1 MVVLKHQLLLTFD
14 VEDFISAR
22 SIDALSSIL
31 RLLDKWNMRGLFF
44 ITGHVAERLHSFRE
58 VVHSLQEHEIGFHS
72 SAHSVRPAVFEY
84 CDVEKYEDAYWASL
98 ERETSH
104 INPLSGAVEG
114 KGGIHAVK
122 DLFPSKSIVAYRAPG
137 YCCPPPHLEA
147 MARLGIGYDFSWN
160 IAAAP
165 VSYREITF
173 YPRSIFLDCEEAML
187 TGGLQ
192 VANWVR
198 LMRSLFKEETTV
210 LNFHPHRFVGK
221 DYWDGIYHR
230 GNPQELTETL
240 PRDSRETWHMLS
252 KFEALLRR
260 VSRLEKLGMIET
272 SSKLMRS
279 MINLDA
285 ARLDIDRLVDDYSFW
300 PKTIFGYGPKHI
312 DAQLSQFFELN
323 FGVDG

>member
-44 ITGHVAERLHSFRE
+44 ITGHAAERLHSFRD

-98 ERETSH
+98 EREASH

-114 KGGIHAVK
+114 KGGINALK

-147 MARLGIGYDFSWN
+147 MVRLGIEYDFSWSFP
-160 IAAAP
+160 AAP

-173 YPRSIFLDCEEAML
+173 YPRPIFLDCEEAL
-187 TGGLQ
+187 LAGDLQ
-192 VANWVR
+192 VASWAR
-198 LMRSLFKEETTV
+198 LVLSMFKEEATV
-210 LNFHPHRFVGK
+210 LTFHPHRFVDK
-221 DYWDGIYHR
+221 DFWDGIYHR
-230 GNPQELTETL
+230 SNPQELMGTL
-240 PRDSRETWHMLS
+240 PKDHRETTHMFS
-252 KFEALLRR
+252 KFEAMLRR
-260 VSRLEKLGMIET
+260 VSRLQKLGAIET
-272 SSKLMRS
+272 SPRLMKPR
-279 MINLDA
+279 INLDT
-285 ARLDIDRLVDDYSFW
+285 ARLDAGRLVDDYSFW
-300 PKTIFGYGPKHI
+300 PKAFFGYSPKYI
-312 DAQLSQFFELN
+312 DAQLSQFFELD